1 MRHTGQYVNTWSQ
14 AGAAV
19 LEDCGT
25 LVWDAVIV
33 QVDSTVEG
41 KPLRTL
47 YSPAP
52 LLAPASVSW
61 FTNWD

>member
-52 LLAPASVSW
+52 LLA
-61 FTNWD
+61 